1 MPLKK
6 GFSRDR
12 EGQFRTPLEEMIA
25 PEHEVRVIDA
35 FVDSLDLV
43 ELGFSRTKIKQYGS
57 GSYGAGRL
65 LKLYIYGYLNRIRS
79 SRQLA
84 RECERNIEVWWL
96 LEELKPSYHTI
107 ADFRKENPKALRA
120 TFRQYSLLL
129 KQWELYGGE
138 TLAIDGSKFR
148 AQNSRKNNYNQ
159 ARLDRHKQYI
169 DNKIETYLQELSD
182 LDEVEGEDSFSYQQ
196 QDKLLAAV
204 QEQLDRRRIY
214 VGLEEQLAASGER
227 QLSTTDPD
235 ARALPL
241 HRNIVEVGYNV
252 QSAVDAAHN
261 LVVAYEATNERDDQA
276 LHPMAEAANE
286 ILASEQLAVLADKGY
301 HTGEQ
306 LAACQKDPILET
318 YVAPVS
324 SKSGTAGFRKA
335 DFRYNAERDH
345 YTCPVGNN
353 LTTNGRWYRKNT
365 GANRRSYGL
374 RRFALPDHICR
385 ACPHAKACNPGGL
398 RSRHGRYIERS
409 EYDDAIEAN
418 AWRVTTHPDLY
429 RLRQAMVEHPFGTI
443 KRSWGYTYFL
453 LRGLEKVD
461 GEAALFFLTYNL
473 RRSMS
478 ILGVPELI
486 QRLQAAIFQFFC
498 LSMQESRSQGCFR
511 SPAPWSSKWR
521 TSSKWNIFEL
531 AVL

>member
-25 PEHEVRVIDA
+25 PDHEVRFIDA
-35 FVDSLDLV
+35 FVESLDLV
-43 ELGFSRTKIKQYGS
+43 KLGFSRTEVKQYGS

-107 ADFRKENPKALRA
+107 ADFRKETPKALRA

-129 KQWELYGGE
+129 KRWELYGGE
-138 TLAIDGSKFR
+138 TLAVDGSKFR
-148 AQNSRKNNYNQ
+148 AQNSQKNNYNQ
-159 ARLDRHKQYI
+159 AKLDRHQQYI
-169 DNKIETYLQELSD
+169 DNKIESYLQELSD
-182 LDEVEGEDSFSYQQ
+182 LDEVEDEDSFRDQRQ
-196 QDKLLAAV
+196 NKLLAAV
-204 QEQLDRRRIY
+204 QEQLDRRRDY
-214 VGLEEQLAASGER
+214 ADLEAQLVTSGER
-227 QLSTTDPD
+227 QLSTTAPD

-252 QSAVDAAHN
+252 QSAVDAEHN
-261 LVVAYEATNERDDQA
+261 LVVAYESTKERDDQA
-276 LHPMAEAANE
+276 LYPMATAANE
-286 ILASEQLAVLADKGY
+286 ILASERLAVLADKGY

-306 LAACQKDPILET
+306 LAACEEDPILET

-335 DFRYNAERDH
+335 DFRYDAEQDV
-345 YTCPVGNN
+345 YTCPIGET
-353 LTTNGRWYRKNT
+353 LTPNGRWYRKNT
-365 GANRRSYGL
+365 GYNRRSYGF
-374 RRFALPDHICR
+374 RRFALPDHVCR
-385 ACPHAKACNPGGL
+385 ACPNAQVCNPGGL
-398 RSRHGRYIERS
+398 RSRHGRYVERG
-409 EYDDAIEAN
+409 EYDDAIDAN
-418 AWRVTTHPDLY
+418 AWRVATHTDLY
-429 RLRQAMVEHPFGTI
+429 RRRQAIVEHPFGTI

-453 LRGLEKVD
+453 LKSLDKVD
-461 GEAALFFLTYNL
+461 GEAALFFLAYNL

-478 ILGVPELI
+478 ILGVTELI
-486 QRLQAAIFQFFC
+486 RRLPAAIFRFFR
-498 LSMQESRSQGCFR
+498 LSRQERRSRWHFR
-511 SPAPWSSKWR
+511 APAQWCTRWR
-521 TSSKWNIFEL
+521 TSTKWNILEL
-531 AVL
+531 AVR